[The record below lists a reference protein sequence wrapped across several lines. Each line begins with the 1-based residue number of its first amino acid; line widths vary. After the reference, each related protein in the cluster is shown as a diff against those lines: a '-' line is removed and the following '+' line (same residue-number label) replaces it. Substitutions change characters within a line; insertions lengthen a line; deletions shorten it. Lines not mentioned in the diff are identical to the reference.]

1 MINNAEWH
9 SSLDGRMSND
19 DVCIDVRKHKDGSA
33 ELHFEFDAQEQAYI
47 SLTKD
52 QVRQLGRQLQ
62 DIDWSLAM

>member
-1 MINNAEWH
+1 MINNAKWH

-19 DVCIDVRKHKDGSA
+19 DVCIDVIKGKDGSA
-33 ELHFEFDAQEQAYI
+33 ELHFEFDAQEQAFI
-47 SLTKD
+47 KLTKD